1 MENPV
6 RQTHPLIHAGR
17 WLLADLLSTLI
28 FVAILAIT
36 HSIYAATG
44 LGIAF
49 GLGQVGY
56 LKIRGAPIDTMQW
69 LSLGLVIV
77 FGGATL
83 LTHNPI
89 FIKVKFTL
97 IYTAIGT
104 VMLKP
109 GWMTRYMP
117 PIAQARG
124 GDISDIFGY
133 VWAAL
138 MFGTGAANLVMAAYA
153 SPVAWGWFLGVFPL
167 ASKIV
172 LVFTQYGVTRFI
184 IRRRIRMVNEAA
196 LAAA

>member
-1 MENPV
+1 MTENST
-6 RQTHPLIHAGR
+6 RQPHPLVHAGK
-17 WLLADLLSTLI
+17 WLLSDLLSTLT
-28 FVAILAIT
+28 FVAIFAAT

-49 GLGQVGY
+49 GLGQLAY
-56 LKIRGAPIDTMQW
+56 LKMRGAPIDTMQW

-83 LTHNPI
+83 LTRNPI

-97 IYTAIGT
+97 IYTAIGI

-109 GWMTRYMP
+109 GWMTRYTP
-117 PIAQARG
+117 PIAQARA
-124 GDISDIFGY
+124 GDITNVFGY

-138 MFGTGAANLVMAAYA
+138 MFATGAANLVMAAYA
-153 SPVAWGWFLGVFPL
+153 SPAAWGWFLGVFPL

-172 LVFTQYGVTRFI
+172 LVWTQYAVTRVI
-184 IRRRIRMVNEAA
+184 VRRRIQ
-196 LAAA
+196 LAAP